1 MRNIYAQQ
9 YKRTDLNKL
18 LFAVAEGISYTN
30 VGYIHITR
38 LESRTRFIA
47 GLFLLN

>member
-1 MRNIYAQQ
+1 MRNIYARR

-18 LFAVAEGISYTN
+18 LFAVTEEISYTN
-30 VGYIHITR
+30 VGNIHMIR
-38 LESRTRFIA
+38 LESRKRFTA